1 MASDSSSASTIEGVP
16 NQPTT
21 LIQSLGA
28 PLLETLRKSSA
39 PEVDIDSGSIGTNA
53 IQVRLLQAF
62 ADLYTVSVIGETAQ
76 LAGSTPTEKS
86 ASTTTQTRGEEVSAR
101 VTASLLGLTS
111 RGGKPEWKEVANVL
125 AHSVLVQLLDTT
137 VR

>member
-1 MASDSSSASTIEGVP
+1 M
-16 NQPTT
+16 
-21 LIQSLGA
+21 
-28 PLLETLRKSSA
+28 
-39 PEVDIDSGSIGTNA
+39 
-53 IQVRLLQAF
+53 
-62 ADLYTVSVIGETAQ
+62 DLYTVGVIGETAQ
-76 LAGSTPTEKS
+76 LAGSLPTEKS
-86 ASTTTQTRGEEVSAR
+86 ASTTTLTRDEEVSAR